1 MADLIAND
9 TNRISNR
16 FSNGEYTDFNS
27 AMAAIRSAYLA
38 EKRTDDEVGAAFWGE
53 QIAEVDKA
61 QEIYE
66 RHMQGVKEKIA
77 AELRDQNLEQFA
89 EALESDDCSGF
100 AY

>member
-38 EKRTDDEVGAAFWGE
+38 EKRTDDEVGGWGTVRKT
-53 QIAEVDKA
+53 QTV
-61 QEIYE
+61 
-66 RHMQGVKEKIA
+66 H
-77 AELRDQNLEQFA
+77 
-89 EALESDDCSGF
+89 
-100 AY
+100 